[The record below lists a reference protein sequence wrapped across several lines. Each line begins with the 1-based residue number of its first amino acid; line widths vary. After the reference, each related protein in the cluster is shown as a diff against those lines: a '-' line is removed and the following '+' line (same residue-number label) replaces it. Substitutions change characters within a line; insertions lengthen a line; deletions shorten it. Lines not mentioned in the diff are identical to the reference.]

1 MATALRSGPL
11 AGLKVI
17 ELASLGPA
25 PFAAMLLA
33 DMGAEVV
40 RVDRRS
46 QVSAG
51 DKSGPSWDLLNRG
64 RRSVGVDL
72 KSAAGVEVVLRLCER
87 ADVLLEGFRP
97 GVMERL
103 GLAPERVSA
112 QNPRL
117 VYGRMT
123 GFGQSGPLAHAA
135 GHDIDYIALA
145 GALEPLGR
153 GGEKPVPPLNLL
165 GDFGAGG
172 MLLVTGV
179 LAALLERS
187 VSGRGQV
194 VDAAMVDGAALLT
207 TMLHA
212 HRQIGLWSGARGDNL
227 LDTGAPFYEVYE
239 TADGK
244 YVAVGAIEPEF
255 YRELL
260 ELLGLSDDARC
271 AAQLERAS
279 WPGMRAAFCEV
290 FAQKT
295 RAEWQRLLEGSDSCF
310 APVLSPF
317 EAAEHPHNQARGTF
331 VTVAGVLQPAPA
343 PRFSRTASSVRSAP
357 ALPGAHTDEVLS
369 AWGFTAAE
377 LAQLREA
384 HAIA

>member
-1 MATALRSGPL
+1 MSSAQGSGPL
-11 AGLKVI
+11 CGLKVV
-17 ELASLGPA
+17 ELAGLGPA
-25 PFAAMLLA
+25 PFAAMMLA

-40 RVDRRS
+40 RVDRRG
-46 QVSAG
+46 QVAAG
-51 DKSGPSWDLLNRG
+51 DKSLPSWDLLNRG

-97 GVMERL
+97 GVVERL
-103 GLAPERVSA
+103 GLSPDVLAAR
-112 QNPRL
+112 NPRL

-179 LAALLERS
+179 LAALLERGI
-187 VSGRGQV
+187 SGRGQV

-212 HRQIGLWSGARGDNL
+212 HRQVGLWSGARGDNL

-239 TADGK
+239 TSDGK
-244 YVAVGAIEPEF
+244 YVAVGALEPEF

-260 ELLGLSDDARC
+260 ARLGLTDDPRC
-271 AAQLERAS
+271 ATQLDRAS
-279 WPGMRAAFCEV
+279 WPAMRAAFSEL
-290 FAQKT
+290 FLQKT
-295 RAEWQRLLEGSDSCF
+295 RAEWQQQLEGSDTCF
-310 APVLSPF
+310 APVLGPF

-343 PRFSRTASSVRSAP
+343 PRFSRTGSSVRSPP
-357 ALPGAHTDEVLS
+357 ALPGAHTDEVLL

-377 LAQLREA
+377 LTDLHEGG
-384 HAIA
+384 AIA

>member
-1 MATALRSGPL
+1 MTTALGSGPL
-11 AGLKVI
+11 GGLKVI
-17 ELASLGPA
+17 ELAGLGPA
-25 PFAAMLLA
+25 PFAAMMLA

-40 RVDRRS
+40 RVDRRGR
-46 QVSAG
+46 VSAG
-51 DKSGPSWDLLNRG
+51 DKSRPSWDLLNRG
-64 RRSVGVDL
+64 RRSVGVEL

-103 GLAPERVSA
+103 GLAPDAVSA
-112 QNPRL
+112 RNPRL

-135 GHDIDYIALA
+135 GHDIDYIALS

-179 LAALLERS
+179 LAALFERS

-194 VDAAMVDGAALLT
+194 VDAAMVDGSALLT

-212 HRQIGLWSGARGDNL
+212 HRQVGMWSGARGDNL

-244 YVAVGAIEPEF
+244 YVAIGALEPEF
-255 YRELL
+255 YRQLL
-260 ELLGLSDDARC
+260 ALLGLTDDPRC
-271 AAQLERAS
+271 AVQLD
-279 WPGMRAAFCEV
+279 RAAWPAMREAFTAL

-295 RAEWQRLLEGSDSCF
+295 RAEWQRLLEGSDACF
-310 APVLSPF
+310 APVLCPF
-317 EAAEHPHNQARGTF
+317 EAAEHPHNQARETF
-331 VTVAGVLQPAPA
+331 VTIAGVLQPAPA
-343 PRFSRTASSVRSAP
+343 PRFSRTASSVRAAP
-357 ALPGAHTDEVLS
+357 ALPGAHTDAVLS
-369 AWGFTAAE
+369 DWGFSAAE
-377 LAQLREA
+377 LAQLRDDE
-384 HAIA
+384 AIA

>member
-1 MATALRSGPL
+1 VVEL
-11 AGLKVI
+11 AG
-17 ELASLGPA
+17 LGPA
-25 PFAAMLLA
+25 PFAAMMLA

-40 RVDRRS
+40 RVDRRG
-46 QVSAG
+46 QVGAG
-51 DKSGPSWDLLNRG
+51 DKSLPSWDLLNRG

-72 KSAAGVEVVLRLCER
+72 KSAAGIEVVLRLCER

-103 GLAPERVSA
+103 GLSPDVVAAR
-112 QNPRL
+112 NPGL

-179 LAALLERS
+179 LAALFERGI
-187 VSGRGQV
+187 SGRGQV

-212 HRQIGLWSGARGDNL
+212 HRQVGLWSGARGDNL

-239 TADGK
+239 TSDGK
-244 YVAVGAIEPEF
+244 YVAVGALEPEF
-255 YRELL
+255 YRQLL
-260 ELLGLSDDARC
+260 ERLGLRDDPRC
-271 AAQLERAS
+271 AAQLDRAT
-279 WPGMRAAFCEV
+279 WPAMRAAFSAR
-290 FAQKT
+290 FLQKT
-295 RAEWQRLLEGSDSCF
+295 RAEWQALLEGSDTCF
-310 APVLSPF
+310 APVLGPF

-343 PRFSRTASSVRSAP
+343 PRFSRTGSSVRSAP
-357 ALPGAHTDEVLS
+357 ALPGAHTDEVLL
-369 AWGFTAAE
+369 AWGFTPAE
-377 LAQLREA
+377 LTELRDGA
-384 HAIA
+384 AIA